1 MKQVVCQASLH
12 DGMGWG
18 SKESKSLIS
27 FGQGFRV
34 DRLGAGDGC
43 QPLLLH

>member
-1 MKQVVCQASLH
+1 
-12 DGMGWG
+12 MGWG

-34 DRLGAGDGC
+34 DRLGAGDWLPAFIA
-43 QPLLLH
+43 PLKFAI